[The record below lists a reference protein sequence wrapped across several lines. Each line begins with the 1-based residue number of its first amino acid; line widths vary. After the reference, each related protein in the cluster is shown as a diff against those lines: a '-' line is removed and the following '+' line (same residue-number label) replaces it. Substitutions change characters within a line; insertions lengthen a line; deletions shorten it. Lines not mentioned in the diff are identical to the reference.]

1 MRKHSKENKRRAN
14 QRFWN
19 KKRRAGWKFYGFC
32 LPQNIGD
39 ELLNLKRQRMDEYRE
54 SQLAGEVETQ

>member
-1 MRKHSKENKRRAN
+1 MTKYSKESKRRAN

-32 LPQNIGD
+32 LPQMVGD
-39 ELLNLKRQRMDEYRE
+39 ELLNLKRQRMEEYRK
-54 SQLAGEVETQ
+54 SQLPGEVETA

>member
-1 MRKHSKENKRRAN
+1 MSKYDKESKRRAN

-32 LPQNIGD
+32 LPPMIGD
-39 ELLNLKRQRMDEYRE
+39 ELLHLKRQRMEEYRE
-54 SQLAGEVETQ
+54 SQLAGKGETQ